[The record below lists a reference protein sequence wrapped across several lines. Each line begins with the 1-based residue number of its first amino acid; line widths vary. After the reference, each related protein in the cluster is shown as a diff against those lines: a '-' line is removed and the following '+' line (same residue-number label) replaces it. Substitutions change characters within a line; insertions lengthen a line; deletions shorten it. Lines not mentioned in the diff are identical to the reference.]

1 MSTRSHLINAPLIV
15 ALALSAGCAG
25 ANSSSNAA
33 IPSALAGGV
42 ERAARSHV
50 SMGQSQALHRTGGWL
65 SRQAKS
71 GKGLIYVS
79 DFSNNDV
86 EIYSATG
93 SNQSPIGQ
101 ITDGISGPEGSFVDK
116 HGNLY
121 VSNVTNQTVTM
132 YPKGSTSYTLLYT
145 GFAYPTAVAVGANG
159 TSYVSDLVG
168 QKVVEFPFGKTR
180 SERTISI
187 EYPQGVATDRR
198 NDLYVAYN
206 TGGHGAGPGTVN
218 EYLPKS
224 TSGTNLNLPIVWAA
238 GDAIDKKGDVVV
250 ADQGSG
256 NNAAVYV
263 FPPGSNTPSLTITQG
278 LEDPFRLAFDKKFKH
293 LYVADAEANVVQV
306 YAYPSGAL
314 VNTISSGLKSAFGV
328 AVSPEGI

>member
-1 MSTRSHLINAPLIV
+1 MSKTSRSINV
-15 ALALSAGCAG
+15 ALMAAFALCAGCAG
-25 ANSSSNAA
+25 TNSSPSP
-33 IPSALAGGV
+33 IVPSALSGTV

-50 SMGQSQALHRTGGWL
+50 PMGQPQMAHRPGGWL
-65 SRQAKS
+65 SAQAKA

-79 DFSNNDV
+79 DFLNNDV
-86 EIYSATG
+86 EIYSASG
-93 SNQSPIGQ
+93 SNQSPIGA

-132 YPKGSTSYTLLYT
+132 YPKGSTTYKTIYT
-145 GFAYPTAVAVGANG
+145 GFAYPTDVTVGANG
-159 TSYVSDLVG
+159 IAYVSDLVG
-168 QKVVEFPFGKTR
+168 EKVVEFPYGKTR
-180 SERTISI
+180 SERTIDI
-187 EYPQGVATDRR
+187 EYPQGVATDRK
-198 NDLYVAYN
+198 NNLYVAYN

-218 EYLPKS
+218 EYPPKS
-224 TSGTNLNLPIVWAA
+224 TNGQNLNLPIVWAA

-256 NNAAVYV
+256 SNAAVYV

-278 LEDPFRLAFDKKFKH
+278 LEDPFRLVFDKKFKH
-293 LYVADAEANVVQV
+293 LYVADAEANVVLV
-306 YAYPSGAL
+306 YAYPSGTL
-314 VNTISSGLKSAFGV
+314 VDTISSGLKSAFGV

>member
-1 MSTRSHLINAPLIV
+1 MSSTSRLINSAI
-15 ALALSAGCAG
+15 ALALCAGCTGGNPSPSAAG
-25 ANSSSNAA
+25 
-33 IPSALAGGV
+33 PSALSGSI

-50 SMGQSQALHRTGGWL
+50 PMGAPLPLHRAGGWL
-65 SRQAKS
+65 SDAAKKS
-71 GKGLIYVS
+71 KGLIYVS
-79 DFSNNDV
+79 DFLNNDV

-93 SNQSPIGQ
+93 TNQTPIGQ

-132 YPKGSTSYTLLYT
+132 YPKGSTSYTTMYT
-145 GFAYPTAVAVGANG
+145 GFAYPTAVAVGENG
-159 TSYVSDLVG
+159 MLYVSDLVG
-168 QKVVEFPFGKTR
+168 EKVVEFPYGKTR
-180 SERTISI
+180 SKRTIQI
-187 EYPQGVATDRR
+187 EYPQGVATDLK

-224 TSGTNLNLPIVWAA
+224 TSGTNLDLPIVWAA
-238 GDAIDKKGDVVV
+238 GDAIDKQNDVVV

-256 NNAAVYV
+256 SNAAVYV
-263 FPPGSNTPSLTITQG
+263 FPPGSKTPSLSITQG

-306 YAYPSGAL
+306 YSYPSGTLA
-314 VNTISSGLKSAFGV
+314 NTISSGLKSAFGV

>member
-1 MSTRSHLINAPLIV
+1 MA
-15 ALALSAGCAG
+15 ALALCAGCAG
-25 ANSSSNAA
+25 ASSSSAPVPPA
-33 IPSALAGGV
+33 PSAGV

-50 SMGQSQALHRTGGWL
+50 LTGQPQPLHRAGGWL
-65 SRQAKS
+65 SPAAKS

-79 DFSNNDV
+79 DFLNNDV

-132 YPKGSTSYTLLYT
+132 YPKGSTSYTIIYT
-145 GFAYPTAVAVGANG
+145 GFTYPTDVAVGANG
-159 TSYVSDLVG
+159 VAYVSDLVG
-168 QKVVEFPFGKTR
+168 EKVVEFPYGKTR
-180 SERTISI
+180 SKRTIDI
-187 EYPQGVATDRR
+187 EYPQGVATDLK

-218 EYLPKS
+218 EYAPKS

-256 NNAAVYV
+256 SNAAVYV
-263 FPPGSNTPSLTITQG
+263 FPPGSSTPSLTITQG
-278 LEDPFRLAFDKKFKH
+278 MEDPFRIAFDKKFKH
-293 LYVADAEANVVQV
+293 LYVADAEANVVLV
-306 YAYPSGAL
+306 YAYPSGTL
-314 VNTISSGLKSAFGV
+314 VNTIGSGLKSAFGV